1 MALRVVLADD
11 SYLIREALE
20 EVLSAEEAVEVV
32 ASCGDLDSL
41 LAALERLQPDVV
53 VTDIRMPPSGT
64 DEGIRFAVDLRE
76 THPGTGVVV
85 LTQYAGSDYALR
97 LFESGSQGRAYLL
110 KERVSDRRQ
119 LVEAIVAVH
128 EGGSVVDPKVVEA
141 LVDARSRS
149 SELDELSDREL
160 EVLALIARGKS
171 NAAIAEELV
180 LTKRAVEKHINSIF
194 LKLGLPRDAEAEGV
208 SRRVTAALM
217 YLADRPAP
225 PPADSDA

>member
-1 MALRVVLADD
+1 
-11 SYLIREALE
+11 
-20 EVLSAEEAVEVV
+20 
-32 ASCGDLDSL
+32 
-41 LAALERLQPDVV
+41 
-53 VTDIRMPPSGT
+53 
-64 DEGIRFAVDLRE
+64 
-76 THPGTGVVV
+76 
-85 LTQYAGSDYALR
+85 
-97 LFESGSQGRAYLL
+97 
-110 KERVSDRRQ
+110 
-119 LVEAIVAVH
+119 VH

-141 LVDARSRS
+141 LVDARSQS